1 MGEPTAIGVIG
12 GSGLY
17 GLDGLESVREIRVQT
32 PFGDPSDALVEG
44 WLNGHRL
51 VFLPRHGKQHTLTPS
66 EIPFQANIWALKSVG
81 VDRLISISAVGSMKE
96 HIVPGHFVLVDQ
108 FIDRT
113 RGRPT
118 TLFGRGVVVHVPFA
132 EPVCPALRKK
142 LLKAAEAVDV
152 TVHDGG
158 TYLCMEGPQFSTR
171 AESLLHRS
179 WGVDVIGMTNL
190 PEAKLAREAEM
201 SYATVAMATDY
212 DCWHEEEESV
222 EVGAILQVLRTNA
235 EKAKALL
242 VALTALPP
250 GDDTSP
256 MCLTAARTSLLTPPD
271 AIPEG
276 LRRDLDPIFRH
287 FLPPLKG
294 DA

>member
-1 MGEPTAIGVIG
+1 MSEPTAIGVIG

-17 GLDGLESVREIRVQT
+17 GLDGLERVRELRVQT
-32 PFGDPSDALVEG
+32 PFGDPSDVLVEG
-44 WLNGHRL
+44 WLNGHRM
-51 VFLPRHGKQHTLTPS
+51 VFLPRHGRKHTLMPS

-81 VDRLISISAVGSMKE
+81 VDRLISMSAVGSMRE

-113 RGRPT
+113 HGRPT
-118 TLFGRGVVVHVPFA
+118 TMFGRGVVVHVPFA
-132 EPVCPALRKK
+132 EPVCPALRAK
-142 LLKAAEAVDV
+142 LLLAAQAVDV

-158 TYLCMEGPQFSTR
+158 TYLCMEGPQFSTK

-179 WGVDVIGMTNL
+179 WGIDVIGMTNL

-212 DCWHEEEESV
+212 DCWHEEEAAV
-222 EVGAILQVLRTNA
+222 EVGTILQVLKTNA

-242 VALTALPP
+242 VALTQLPP
-250 GDDTSP
+250 GGDTSP
-256 MCLTAARTSLLTPPD
+256 MCMTAARTSLLTAPD

-287 FLPPLKG
+287 FLPPLNG

>member
-17 GLDGLESVREIRVQT
+17 GLDGLESVEELRIQT
-32 PFGDPSDALVEG
+32 PFGDPSDALVQG
-44 WLNGHRL
+44 WLNGHRM
-51 VFLPRHGKQHTLTPS
+51 VFLPRHGRRHTLNPS
-66 EIPFQANIWALKSVG
+66 EIPFRANIWALKSLG
-81 VDRLISISAVGSMKE
+81 VDRLISVSAVGSMKE
-96 HIVPGHFVLVDQ
+96 AIVPGHFVLVDQ

-113 RGRPT
+113 RGRPQ
-118 TLFGRGVVVHVPFA
+118 TLFGGGVVVHVPFA
-132 EPVCPALRKK
+132 EPVCPALRAK
-142 LLKAAEAVDV
+142 LLRAAASVDV

-212 DCWHEEEESV
+212 DCWHEEEASV
-222 EVGAILQVLRTNA
+222 QVGAILEVLRTNA
-235 EKAKALL
+235 DKAKALL
-242 VALTALPP
+242 VALTQLPR

-271 AIPEG
+271 AIPAG
-276 LRRDLDPIFRH
+276 VRRDLDPIFRH
-287 FLPPLKG
+287 FLPPLNG